1 MNIHPPT
8 AVIGVARKNSLLD
21 LLTAR
26 AVKPVRVPPPIIA
39 ARPVYRGD
47 KSYLRALRAA
57 EMEIW
62 NAHIKLPTY
71 TALLFAMLNAV
82 AP

>member
-26 AVKPVRVPPPIIA
+26 AVKPVRIPPPIIA
-39 ARPVYRGD
+39 ARPVFHGN

-57 EMEIW
+57 EMKVW
-62 NAHIKLPTY
+62 NACIKLPTSIV
-71 TALLFAMLNAV
+71 LLFATLNAD

>member
-1 MNIHPPT
+1 MNIHPPI
-8 AVIGVARKNSLLD
+8 AVIGGARKNSLLD

-26 AVKPVRVPPPIIA
+26 AVKPVRIPPPIIA
-39 ARPVYRGD
+39 ARPVFRGD

-57 EMEIW
+57 EMEVW
-62 NAHIKLPTY
+62 NARIKLPTSIV
-71 TALLFAMLNAV
+71 LLFAMLIAV

>member
-1 MNIHPPT
+1 MNLHPPT
-8 AVIGVARKNSLLD
+8 AVIGVAQKNSPLD

-26 AVKPVRVPPPIIA
+26 AVKPVRIPPPIIA
-39 ARPVYRGD
+39 ARPVFRGD

-62 NAHIKLPTY
+62 NARIKLPALI
-71 TALLFAMLNAV
+71 ALLFAMLNAV